1 MYFRSRDLVLLDDR
15 GRKAKEDGWAG
26 RDTDKQV
33 KTFHWERVE
42 GIKS

>member
-15 GRKAKEDGWAG
+15 RRRAKEDGWAG

-33 KTFHWERVE
+33 KNFTGRE
-42 GIKS
+42 

>member
-1 MYFRSRDLVLLDDR
+1 MYFRSKDLVLLDDR
-15 GRKAKEDGWAG
+15 GRKAKDDGWAG

-33 KTFHWERVE
+33 KTFHQERVE

>member
-1 MYFRSRDLVLLDDR
+1 MYFSRDLVLLDDR

-26 RDTDKQV
+26 RNTDKQV
-33 KTFHWERVE
+33 KTFHRERVK